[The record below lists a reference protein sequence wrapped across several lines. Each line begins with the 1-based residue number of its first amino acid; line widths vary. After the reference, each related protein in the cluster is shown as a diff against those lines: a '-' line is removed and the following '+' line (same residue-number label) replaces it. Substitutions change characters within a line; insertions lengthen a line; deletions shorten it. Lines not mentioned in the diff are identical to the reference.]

1 MSVVIDNSVA
11 MAWVLPDESVPLA
24 DLVLDRVVDDG
35 GHVPFH
41 FPAEYANGLTV
52 AMRKGRIDAA
62 ARSEAFRRL
71 PMLKLVRDIDGV
83 GRLDTAMEIADL
95 YRLTV
100 YDALY
105 LELAQRLRLPL
116 ATLDDALARAT
127 RQAGVALA
135 VQLDS
140 P

>member
-1 MSVVIDNSVA
+1 LSVIIDNSVA

-24 DLVLDRVVDDG
+24 DLVLDRVVYDG

-71 PMLKLVRDIDGV
+71 PMLKLVRDIDGA

-105 LELAQRLRLPL
+105 LELALRLRLPL

-135 VQLDS
+135 VPLD
-140 P
+140 